1 MYAIF
6 FSDDHGNLI
15 FVLHIKGWENAYE
28 FQWMDYKVI
37 LLLNKVEGMKSNK
50 KSGSLFI
57 TISGKK
63 LLEERDEDIVGLVVS
78 NSQDED
84 PA

>member
-1 MYAIF
+1 
-6 FSDDHGNLI
+6 
-15 FVLHIKGWENAYE
+15 
-28 FQWMDYKVI
+28 MDYKVI